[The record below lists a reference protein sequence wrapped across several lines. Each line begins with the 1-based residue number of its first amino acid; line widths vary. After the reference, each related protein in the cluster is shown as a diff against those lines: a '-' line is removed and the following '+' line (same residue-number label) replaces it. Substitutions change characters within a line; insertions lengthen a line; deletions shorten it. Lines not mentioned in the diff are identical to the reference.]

1 MRFKKLTALVCTA
14 ALMFTTASPAL
25 ANIKTDEIGAA
36 TTIYQQYLT
45 DGAKGEIRLNTNV
58 AGRNPEAEEYIN
70 EVLDLST
77 RLVPFSLDAGLTYY
91 ADVNP
96 TTFFINFRNRDYND
110 LNQYVQNKAKEIAAH
125 AEIYDSDY
133 DKLRYINSYLVDHC
147 DYVMEAV
154 ENPDQY
160 LKAFTAFGCLIEG
173 KAVCEGYTNSMQL
186 ICEQLDIPCIKVTG
200 SAYGGDHIWN
210 TVYLEDKWWMLDVTF
225 NDPVYSVDNN
235 DRWSYFL
242 LDIDTFNKK
251 GTHTY
256 DQYNFE
262 MSKEIYTGHTE
273 GQRNV
278 TVPFDNLSLR
288 NAQSG
293 DVLKESVLGT
303 IPAAKPDNDQTNT
316 ENTDAEV
323 TDQQQE
329 NPAVTEKP
337 VVISQATEAKASA
350 LNELGLFV
358 GDEGGFRLADTMTR
372 VEMGVMVMRMN
383 DGIAALREKGDYY
396 AQVCPFTDVPQWAK
410 SSIGFLYDNKL
421 AAGQSADKYGTSDV
435 TKRDYAVMMMR
446 VLGIEHSYE
455 DALAIAVT
463 HGILTE
469 EQASGN
475 PVALRADIVDMTY
488 ATLQLLEKQQEQ
500 EATTPSAIQNSAA

>member
-1 MRFKKLTALVCTA
+1 MRFKKLTAFLCTA
-14 ALMFTTASPAL
+14 ALLFGTASPAL
-25 ANIKTDEIGAA
+25 ANIKTDEIGGA

-58 AGRNPEAEEYIN
+58 PGKDPEAEDYIS

-77 RLVPFSLDAGLTYY
+77 RLVPFSLDASMTYY
-91 ADVNP
+91 SNVDP
-96 TTFFINFRNRDYND
+96 TTFFVTFRNRDYND
-110 LNQYVQNKAKEIAAH
+110 TNQYVQRKAKEIAEYAK
-125 AEIYDSDY
+125 IYDNDY
-133 DKLRYINSYLVDHC
+133 DKLRYINNYLVDHC

-154 ENPDQY
+154 EDPDHHH
-160 LKAFTAFGCLIEG
+160 KAFTAFGCLIEG

-186 ICEQLDIPCIKVTG
+186 ICELLDIPCIKVTG

-210 TVYLEDKWWMLDVTF
+210 AVYVNDKWWMLDVTF
-225 NDPVYSVDNN
+225 NDPINQRDNN

-242 LDIDTFNKK
+242 LDMDTFDQK

-256 DQYNFE
+256 DKYAFE

-278 TVPFDNLSLR
+278 TVPFNNLSLR
-288 NAQSG
+288 NAYKG
-293 DVLKESVLGT
+293 DLPDASVKEEPS
-303 IPAAKPDNDQTNT
+303 
-316 ENTDAEV
+316 
-323 TDQQQE
+323 
-329 NPAVTEKP
+329 AVTKPNDTQTTEPTKPTDSTKPTTPEQP
-337 VVISQATEAKASA
+337 VVISKATEAKASA
-350 LNELGLFV
+350 LKEQGLFV

-383 DGIAALREKGDYY
+383 DGLTALRENSAYY
-396 AQVCPFTDVPQWAK
+396 TQVCPFTDVPNWAK
-410 SSIGFLYDNKL
+410 SSIGFLYDKKL
-421 AAGQSADKYGTSDV
+421 AAGQSADKYGTTDV

-475 PVALRADIVDMTY
+475 PTALRADIVDMTY
-488 ATLQLLEKQQEQ
+488 ATLQLLEQQQ
-500 EATTPSAIQNSAA
+500 KNQAA